1 MFEWFFG
8 HPEKRAESDYVKFK
22 KKVQDAITDFN
33 DKKFEECKDKFEE
46 ALLFLDDLQNKIEKI
61 IDKEESVIEKIK
73 SFEERVRNEILKNNM
88 NLDTIYQII
97 ESSKD
102 NLFKEIDD
110 SKEIIGLIVEG
121 MGDQKEFNE
130 FSNEIIASID
140 KIKKDLDQIIVYY
153 DFLEFIHL
161 EPEEVEFY
169 IRKGRIGSVIKDE
182 MEIAKFFNKNI
193 IGTNF
198 VYKINKDIKSVQ
210 IQDLKL
216 VMVGMSMLH

>member
-193 IGTNF
+193 IG
-198 VYKINKDIKSVQ
+198 
-210 IQDLKL
+210 
-216 VMVGMSMLH
+216 